1 MRVLAVDY
9 GRVRVGLAVAGDP
22 PVAVPLVAVPG
33 GAGAARKVSEIAK
46 QEGAARIVL
55 GDPRSLSGARGP
67 MSAEVD
73 LFRAELE
80 RASGLPVELFD
91 ERYTTREAEAAL
103 RGGPKAAKRRRDGTR
118 DCAAAALLLAAW
130 LERAR

>member
-9 GRVRVGLAVAGDP
+9 GRVRIGLAVAGELA
-22 PVAVPLVAVPG
+22 VATPLSAVPG
-33 GAGAARKVSEIAK
+33 GPGAARRVSEIARK
-46 QEGAARIVL
+46 EGAARIVL

-80 RASGLPVELFD
+80 AESGLPVELLD
-91 ERYTTREAEAAL
+91 ERCTSRAAEASL
-103 RGGPKAAKRRRDGTR
+103 RGAKGAAKRRKDGSL
-118 DCAAAALLLAAW
+118 DCAAATLLLASW